1 MIGLSEQLIILERKY
16 RFLQRSLK
24 KFQQPKNQGWL
35 EIRPRHDRPYYYH
48 CYYDEESGKVI
59 RKYIRISNVSLA
71 KNLAGKAYYKKL
83 EHLLAERIPLLHQL
97 NQVFREDEI
106 DRLYDN
112 LQEARKDLFSPLQ
125 PTKKQILARW
135 MKQSYSP
142 NPMPKAS
149 IEMKTKRGEVVR
161 SKTEKI
167 LADMFYDAGIP
178 YKYECPLFIQK
189 DRPIYPDFTFLDP
202 MTMEEIYWEH
212 FGRMDDPDYANRTLE
227 KIKQYETNGIHL
239 GDRLL
244 ASFESG
250 KVYLNYE
257 SVRQI
262 IAKRLKWSE

>member
-16 RFLQRSLK
+16 RFLQRSLR

-35 EIRPRHDRPYYYH
+35 EIRLKHHRPYYYH
-48 CYYDEESGKVI
+48 CYHDEKRGKLT
-59 RKYIRISNVSLA
+59 RKYIRLADISLA

-112 LQEARKDLFSPLQ
+112 LHEARKDLFSPLQ

-135 MKQSYSP
+135 MKQPFSP

-227 KIKQYETNGIHL
+227 KIKQYEINGIHL

>member
-1 MIGLSEQLIILERKY
+1 MAGLGIQLKELERNYKIMQKQLE
-16 RFLQRSLK
+16 RIHFPEINGWIEINRK
-24 KFQQPKNQGWL
+24 KRGF
-35 EIRPRHDRPYYYH
+35 HYYH
-48 CYYDEESGKVI
+48 CLYDTQKKKII
-59 RKYIRISNVSLA
+59 RKYIPIADLSLA

-97 NQVFREDEI
+97 NQVFHEDEI

-112 LQEARKDLFSPLQ
+112 LHDARKELFSPLQ

-135 MKQSYSP
+135 MKQPYTP
-142 NPMPKAS
+142 NPMPKAA